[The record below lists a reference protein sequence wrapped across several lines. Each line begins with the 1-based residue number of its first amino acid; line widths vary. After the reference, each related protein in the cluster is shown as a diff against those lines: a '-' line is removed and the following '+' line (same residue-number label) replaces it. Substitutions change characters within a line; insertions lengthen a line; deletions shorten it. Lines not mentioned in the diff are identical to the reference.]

1 MSCESCDFYK
11 SRVRELEAVNSVL
24 KKSGILSIKA
34 KIEYIRNERAKMGL
48 PVGGLDMALEAVR
61 SELID

>member
-11 SRVRELEAVNSVL
+11 SRVRELESVNAVL
-24 KKSGILSIKA
+24 RKSGILSVKA

-48 PVGGLDMALEAVR
+48 PVGGLNMALEAVR